1 MPMPL
6 ARVFLDHAAQVRA
19 VAEELRAAGLPRQA
33 DALLLELR
41 TAAIVG

>member
-6 ARVFLDHAAQVRA
+6 ARVFLDHPHQVRE
-19 VAEELRAAGLPRQA
+19 VAEDLRAAGLTREA
-33 DALLLELR
+33 DALLVELR

>member
-6 ARVFLDHAAQVRA
+6 GRVFLDHADEVRA
-19 VAEELRAAGLPRQA
+19 AADDLRTAGLAQEA